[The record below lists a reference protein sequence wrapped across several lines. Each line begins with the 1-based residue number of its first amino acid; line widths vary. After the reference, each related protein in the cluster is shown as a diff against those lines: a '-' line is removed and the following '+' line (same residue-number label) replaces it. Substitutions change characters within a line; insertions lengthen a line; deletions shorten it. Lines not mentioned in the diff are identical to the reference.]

1 MEKVPDMLP
10 RIAVFPKCYIEDIAV
25 KKTMSLFDWIEMSAE
40 LQAEGLE
47 IYAGFLE
54 SYEEDYLR
62 QVKEAVE
69 KIGLCIPMFCCSP
82 DFTNPDSAVRARQ
95 LNLQQKNMEAAA
107 FLGCETCRVLSGQR
121 HPEVDVEEG
130 ITYVVSAINELLPLA
145 RRLGIK
151 LAMENHYKDGA
162 WRYPEFAQKKDVFL
176 RIVLSINDPSF
187 GVQYDPSNAIVAG
200 DDPLELLEEV
210 KDRVISMHASDRCL
224 LPGHSLEELARSDG
238 NLGYSPILRH
248 GEIGKGVNN
257 YDRIFAILAQIN
269 YQGWISVEDGEE
281 GMDQMK
287 RSVEYLK
294 KMRSTYRNQH

>member
-1 MEKVPDMLP
+1 MEEVPDVLP
-10 RIAVFPKCYIEDIAV
+10 RIAVFPKCYIDAIAV
-25 KKTMSLFDWIEMSAE
+25 KKTMSLFDWIEMSAQ

-47 IYAGFLE
+47 IYAGFLQ
-54 SYEEDYLR
+54 SCEENYLR

-82 DFTNPDSAVRARQ
+82 NFTAPDSAARAREISV
-95 LNLQQKNMEAAA
+95 QQRNMEAAA
-107 FLGCETCRVLSGQR
+107 LLGCQTCRVLSGQR
-121 HPEVDVEEG
+121 HPDIRIEEG
-130 ITYVVSAINELLPLA
+130 ITYVVSAIKELLPLA

-151 LAMENHYKDGA
+151 LAMENHYKDGS

-176 RIVLSINDPSF
+176 RIVRSIDDPDF

-210 KDRVISMHASDRCL
+210 KDRIISMHASDRYL
-224 LPGHSLEELARSDG
+224 LPGHGLEELNCSNGD
-238 NLGYSPILRH
+238 LGYSPILRH
-248 GEIGKGVNN
+248 GEIGKGLND
-257 YDRIFAILAQIN
+257 YDRIFAILAEIN

-287 RSVEYLK
+287 RSVKYLK
-294 KMRSTYRNQH
+294 KMRSKYRNQN